1 MWKDFK
7 EFIAQ
12 GNVFDLAVG
21 IIIGAAF
28 GEIVNS
34 LVDHIIMPIV
44 GLILGGV
51 DFTALSIKVN
61 NAEILYGMFIQNVVN
76 FLIIAFSIFMVIRI
90 LNKLRRKEEEEEE
103 EEIEENVQL
112 LTEIRDL
119 LKKDQ

>member
-1 MWKDFK
+1 MWKEFK

-44 GLILGGV
+44 GLLLGGV
-51 DFTALSIKVN
+51 DFTGLMIKVN
-61 NAEILYGMFIQNVVN
+61 DAEILYGMFIQNIVN

-90 LNKLRRKEEEEEE
+90 MNKLRKKEEEEEE
-103 EEIEENVQL
+103 IDENVQL
-112 LTEIRDL
+112 LSEIRDL
-119 LKKDQ
+119 LKKEQ

>member
-1 MWKDFK
+1 MWQDFK

-34 LVDHIIMPIV
+34 LVDHIIMPII
-44 GLILGGV
+44 GLLIGGV
-51 DFTALSIKVN
+51 DFTGLSIKVN
-61 NAEILYGMFIQNVVN
+61 DAEILYGLFIQNIVN

-90 LNKLRRKEEEEEE
+90 LNKLRRKEAEEEE
-103 EEIEENVQL
+103 EEIDENVQL
-112 LTEIRDL
+112 LSEIRDL
-119 LKKDQ
+119 LKKEQ

>member
-1 MWKDFK
+1 MWQDFK

-44 GLILGGV
+44 GLLLGGV
-51 DFTALSIKVN
+51 DFTGLMIKVN
-61 NAEILYGMFIQNVVN
+61 DAEILYGLFIQHIVN
-76 FLIIAFSIFMVIRI
+76 FMIIAFSIFMVIRI
-90 LNKLRRKEEEEEE
+90 LNKLRRKEEAEEE
-103 EEIEENVQL
+103 EEIDENLQL

-119 LKKDQ
+119 LKKEQ